1 MLLTHFYALAGAGVL
16 LAAAW
21 LMVPR
26 ARVEVTTL
34 LSLLVWLLVGL
45 IGDQTETLTQNE
57 TVRTIGN
64 ETTGNVTY
72 VAVSSP
78 EFVAAPVPEPMRWFA
93 ALMAILSALALY
105 LSIYNQYPQEDMT
118 NE

>member
-1 MLLTHFYALAGAGVL
+1 MLLTHFYALAGAAVL

-21 LMVPR
+21 LMLPR
-26 ARVEVTTL
+26 ARVEITSF
-34 LSLLVWLLVGL
+34 LSLLVWLLVGVF
-45 IGDQTETLTQNE
+45 GGQTETLAQNE
-57 TVRTIGN
+57 TV
-64 ETTGNVTY
+64 TTVNNTTL
-72 VAVSSP
+72 AVSSP

-105 LSIYNQYPQEDMT
+105 LSIYDQYPQEDMT